1 MRPLYICI
9 KGLRKTLKIERYQ
22 NTEVFKRLGQFTKKI
37 VYADSKDE
45 IYETILRNQATL
57 EMTQNFDFSL

>member
-22 NTEVFKRLGQFTKKI
+22 NTEVFKRLGQFTKKLFTQT
-37 VYADSKDE
+37 VTDE

-57 EMTQNFDFSL
+57 EMTQNFDFSF